1 MTKLANVLMGLAL
14 IFIGVL
20 GITGMVPMFQSNP
33 AYWNIGEI
41 VLGILGLIVGIYAK
55 RTSKQEQEAKVL
67 AKKTKENADRQKQ
80 DNDRLKKE
88 NNQAKLEQ
96 ADRQRQEVEQ
106 LQKQNEKQKQ
116 ENEQQR
122 LKNEQQKQQNEQQKQ
137 NASN

>member
-1 MTKLANVLMGLAL
+1 MTKLTNVLLGLAL
-14 IFIGVL
+14 IAIGGL
-20 GITGMVPMFQSNP
+20 GVTGAMPMFQSDP

-41 VLGILGLIVGIYAK
+41 ILGVVGLIVGIYAK

-96 ADRQRQEVEQ
+96 ADRQRQEAEQ
-106 LQKQNEKQKQ
+106 LQKQNEKQRVENEQQKQ
-116 ENEQQR
+116 ENEQQ
-122 LKNEQQKQQNEQQKQ
+122 KQ
-137 NASN
+137 NRSN

>member
-55 RTSKQEQEAKVL
+55 RTSKQEAEWNDSHQKRQNRNDERDKEGDVL
-67 AKKTKENADRQKQ
+67 W
-80 DNDRLKKE
+80 
-88 NNQAKLEQ
+88 
-96 ADRQRQEVEQ
+96 
-106 LQKQNEKQKQ
+106 
-116 ENEQQR
+116 
-122 LKNEQQKQQNEQQKQ
+122 
-137 NASN
+137 S